1 MTIQQIMSLSR
12 KEADLSV
19 VLDEP
24 KGGPYFAEKLTDYHL
39 QIYGS
44 REYLAKAPDIT
55 CREDL
60 LNHPFVSY
68 IEEMIFAPGLDY
80 LGDVH
85 PRIKPQFQSSSIF
98 AQLTATRNGLGLCI
112 LPYFFASR
120 YPELVRVLP
129 EEIDLKRHY
138 WITCHRDLKQAPRV
152 RASIDFLREAVRG
165 EDARFVPPY
174 VTAAGPVRRGK
185 PEA

>member
-1 MTIQQIMSLSR
+1 MSLSR
-12 KEADLSV
+12 KEADITV

-39 QIYGS
+39 QVYGS
-44 REYLAKAPDIT
+44 RDYLAKSPPIT
-55 CREDL
+55 CRDDL
-60 LNHPFVSY
+60 LNHPFISY

-98 AQLTATRNGLGLCI
+98 AQLTATRNGLGLCV

-120 YPELVRVLP
+120 YPELERVLP
-129 EEIDLKRHY
+129 DDVDLLRHY
-138 WITCHRDLKQAPRV
+138 WITCHRDLRQAPRV
-152 RASIDFLREAVRG
+152 RAVIDFLREAVRAPQ
-165 EDARFVPPY
+165 ARFIPPY
-174 VTAAGPVRRGK
+174 ITAALCDRKSK
-185 PEA
+185 PDG